1 MPASN
6 CRFTCKTIQ
15 TFLRDQSG
23 AVTTDWVVIGAAA
36 LGLGLTSAVA
46 VRNGSTE
53 LGANIMRSL
62 AETEVAQILTT
73 AAGMNGNGD
82 VNETATTSTL
92 ADGRTV
98 TNYYVDGKLVRQE
111 QTDPDNAHGWATLV
125 NHYDSSGK
133 LTLQEQV
140 HDDGRLIDT
149 KYVDGKVSEQSQTDP
164 ENRHG
169 WRGLKRIYDENGQI
183 ISAVVENDNRS
194 SYSEVFKDGRVDM
207 RVHRNPEG
215 ATTMVENHSYKL
227 DEAGQMTERQVL
239 YSDGRELTTT
249 YDNNRATGQIMLDAD
264 NKHTWSNQQWTYDAE
279 GRTSGLAI
287 GYDDGSR
294 RDYAYVENRITQST
308 LRNSAGQIV
317 SNETRSY
324 DQLGRLARQDIT
336 HDDGR
341 IQVVEFADGVRR
353 SQTITDPNNAH
364 WWSSQTW
371 QFDETNR
378 TAGYTVVYN
387 DGRQRVDTHINGRT
401 SEHVVLSQ
409 TGQVQETARYSY
421 TTDSFDRLTGRTIT
435 YSDGRESVTTYDANR
450 PLVQTITDNGNAHS
464 WTSQVHTYDS
474 MNRTERVLITY
485 DDGRVAE
492 DVYAEGTRTERVWR
506 DSDGN
511 VTDTQVF

>member
-6 CRFTCKTIQ
+6 CSFVSKTVQ

-23 AVTTDWVVIGAAA
+23 AITTDWVVIGAAA

-73 AAGMNGNGD
+73 AAGLNGD
-82 VNETATTSTL
+82 GAVNETTQTSTL

-98 TNYYVDGKLVRQE
+98 TNVYVDGKLVRQE

-125 NHYDSSGK
+125 NHYDSDGK
-133 LTLQEQV
+133 LALQEQV
-140 HDDGRLIDT
+140 YDDGRLIDT
-149 KYVDGKVSEQSQTDP
+149 KYKDGKPTEQTQRDA
-164 ENRHG
+164 NNVHA
-169 WRGLKRIYDENGQI
+169 WRDLKRIYDDNGQI
-183 ISAVVENDNRS
+183 ISSVVENDNRT
-194 SYSEVFKDGRVDM
+194 SYSEVYKDGRVDM

-215 ATTMVENHSYKL
+215 ATTLVENHSYKL
-227 DEAGQMTERQVL
+227 NEAGQMTERQVL

-249 YDNNRATGQIMLDAD
+249 YENSRATGQTMLDGD
-264 NKHTWSNQQWTYDAE
+264 NKHTWAQQTWAFDDN
-279 GRTSGLAI
+279 GRTSALTV

-324 DQLGRLARQDIT
+324 DQQGRLARQDIT

-341 IQVVEFADGVRR
+341 IQVVEFVEGMRR

-371 QFDETNR
+371 RFDETNR

-401 SEHVVLSQ
+401 SEHVVMSS

-421 TTDSFDRLTGRTIT
+421 TTDSFERLTGRTIE
-435 YSDGRESVTTYDANR
+435 YSDGRTSVTTYDADR
-450 PLVQTITDNGNAHS
+450 PLVQTITDNSNAHS

-474 MNRTERVLITY
+474 MNRTARVVITY